1 MSRITTGRHLRRL
14 DDIAPRIIRILVN
27 LGAVLI
33 VDTDNV
39 ALQVGLEIISQTP
52 IGKLCTIEWVM

>member
-1 MSRITTGRHLRRL
+1 MSRITAGSHLDRL
-14 DDIAPRIIRILVN
+14 DNISPSIIGILIN
-27 LGAVLI
+27 LGAACV

-39 ALQVGLEIISQTP
+39 TLQVGLQVISQTP